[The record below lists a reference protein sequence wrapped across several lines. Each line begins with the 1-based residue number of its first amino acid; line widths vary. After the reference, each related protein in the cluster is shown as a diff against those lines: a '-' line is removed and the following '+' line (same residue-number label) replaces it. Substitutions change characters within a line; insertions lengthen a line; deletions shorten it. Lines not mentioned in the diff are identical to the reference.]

1 MHYLKLSCLVL
12 SIGIINCGPD
22 RLSSYEKDEYMRPAS
37 ACPDGYLR
45 NCAEPEGVDFGDEIP
60 EMEPVDEVTHDFDE
74 TEDTEISKEDE
85 DKIPEDE
92 FIQEEVEDKIPEDEL
107 SQEEV
112 AEDFSQ
118 DMVLDTVVQDIELKA
133 GWNMISFY
141 VLPQDD
147 GEAREMDTLF
157 ASIAESVSIAK
168 DVQGNFYAPDAGW
181 NGIGAATF
189 GQGYQVYVTEDV
201 TLSVEGFL
209 AESDIA
215 INFNQGWNMFGTTLQ
230 EDISPD
236 CLNDYLSEHA
246 PDATIDVLKN
256 NDGEIYM
263 PVPGAPETMFNGM
276 GDLDAGQ
283 GYMVYLHGSAIVAWS
298 DLVDDCVE

>member
-37 ACPDGYLR
+37 ACPDGDLR
-45 NCAEPEGVDFGDEIP
+45 NCAEPEGVDFGDEI
-60 EMEPVDEVTHDFDE
+60 MEAVDEGTHHFDE
-74 TEDTEISKEDE
+74 TEDTEISKEVE

-107 SQEEV
+107 SQEDV

-133 GWNMISFY
+133 GWNMVSFY

-157 ASIAESVSIAK
+157 ASIAESVSITK
-168 DVQGNFYAPDAGW
+168 DVQGNFYAPNAGW

-189 GQGYQVYVTEDV
+189 GQGYQVHVTEDV

-283 GYMVYLHGSAIVAWS
+283 GYMVYLHGSAVVAWS